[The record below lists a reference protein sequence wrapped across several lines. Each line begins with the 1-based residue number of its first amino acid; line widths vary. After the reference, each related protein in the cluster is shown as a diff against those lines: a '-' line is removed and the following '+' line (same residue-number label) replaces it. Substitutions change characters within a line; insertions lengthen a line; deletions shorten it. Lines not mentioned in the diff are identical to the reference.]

1 VRRLPIAVYTFAEL
15 FAELAAGFIAH
26 RQGMKLMLLSG
37 LIVLVGGSLMFLV
50 ISPRLLLLVRY
61 VQ

>member
-1 VRRLPIAVYTFAEL
+1 VYALAEL

-37 LIVLVGGSLMFLV
+37 LIVCVGGSLMFLV